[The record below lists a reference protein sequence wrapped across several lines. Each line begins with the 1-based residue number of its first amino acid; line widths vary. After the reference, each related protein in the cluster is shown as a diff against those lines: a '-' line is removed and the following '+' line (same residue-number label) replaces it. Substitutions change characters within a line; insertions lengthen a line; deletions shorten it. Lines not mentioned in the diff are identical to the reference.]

1 MQIAWM
7 VLSRP
12 LEANHRR
19 GCKIVTNLR
28 HLWGRMSD
36 VDDNPFFRVFMHEY
50 LWIRKLHRE
59 KKRSSVKKLHSSS
72 DCWMAKKAS
81 TMHAEK
87 LIKLSSFH
95 PPTSIPQSRTIQLFI
110 ICMLAFHKHALPIT
124 VLANNREEKFI
135 WKSFALARRV
145 KEVEAEIAGK
155 NGRKK
160 FSRREHNKKSRRM
173 RKINNWQWQKEEIK
187 KSLRDEAAKSMG
199 KANVSRFLL
208 PCDRQASTLVV
219 LYNADVPRVS
229 GMVLL
234 VFWLSE
240 HDETIH
246 TTLVM
251 PALTRYI
258 KW

>member
-1 MQIAWM
+1 MEECTSIIFHHFYAVEIYVGCVLRRAMSPIKKPCLSTPFSSFVWLIDFHFPFSCCRLSRLLLFVCTRRGKSQSSGMQIAWM

-145 KEVEAEIAGK
+145 KEVEAEFAGK
-155 NGRKK
+155 KWN
-160 FSRREHNKKSRRM
+160 RE
-173 RKINNWQWQKEEIK
+173 
-187 KSLRDEAAKSMG
+187 
-199 KANVSRFLL
+199 
-208 PCDRQASTLVV
+208 
-219 LYNADVPRVS
+219 
-229 GMVLL
+229 
-234 VFWLSE
+234 
-240 HDETIH
+240 
-246 TTLVM
+246 
-251 PALTRYI
+251 
-258 KW
+258 